1 MKNPKAKGKDPKQE
15 NQKIRN
21 ELTEEQK
28 KEIKEAFDAFD
39 ADNKGGIEPSELKL
53 ALKALGFEPKNEEV
67 KRILEAVDKK
77 NNKLISFDE
86 YMEIMIDAQGKKT
99 PEEEM
104 KKAFEILCEEGR
116 DKITLKSLQKI
127 CVDLGENITKEEL
140 EEMITEADKDQDEE
154 VGEQDFIAIMKKT
167 NMF

>member
-1 MKNPKAKGKDPKQE
+1 MKNPKSRGKDPKQE

-39 ADNKGGIEPSELKL
+39 ADHKGGIEPNELKL

-67 KRILEAVDKK
+67 KRILDSIEKK
-77 NNKLISFDE
+77 KDKLISFDE
-86 YMEIMIDAQGKKT
+86 YMDIMVETQSKRT

-104 KKAFEILCEEGR
+104 KKAFEILCQEGH

-127 CVDLGENITKEEL
+127 CVDLGENITQEEL
-140 EEMITEADKDQDEE
+140 QEMINEADKDQDEE
-154 VGEQDFIAIMKKT
+154 VGEQDFITIMKKT